1 MINILIEK
9 FQLPDLL
16 FLRGHLAV
24 LVGLLLL
31 QLNRSNEQQGAQEIR
46 ETIFSGL
53 PGPSGSW
60 PRKLDKLLEN
70 IVEFSSLFASLTNQI
85 AKNGRGEDEDGAVGV
100 GEGGDEGETSSFDK
114 NHKAQLSASRA
125 NSSIGVVTEV
135 IASLKALRSTL

>member
-1 MINILIEK
+1 MINILIK
-9 FQLPDLL
+9 NFQLPDLL

-46 ETIFSGL
+46 ETIFSSL

-85 AKNGRGEDEDGAVGV
+85 TKNGRGDDEDEGGV
-100 GEGGDEGETSSFDK
+100 GEDENGDANLFDK